1 MADRGSKDSDKPA
14 TLPLQTQTRVQPT
27 SKPGAGAR
35 GIGTIAVH
43 GGEARPKLG
52 NALATP
58 IVQTATYTFAN
69 TDELRDHFE
78 RRIEREEYGRYG
90 NPTQRIAEQKLAEL
104 EGAEDCLLFA
114 SGMAAITTTLFAVLS
129 HGSHVVVTDDSYR
142 RTRQFLTQVLHRYG
156 IEVSVARAGDYEAIE
171 GAIRPTTRVL
181 VSESPTN
188 PYNYIVDLERFSEIG
203 RRHRVKTI
211 IDATFATPFNQRPL
225 EFGIDLVLHSATK
238 YLGGHNDLLAGA
250 VLGSADLIDG
260 IRGLQAVTGAIAD
273 PFTAYLLIRGL
284 KTFALRIARQNAT
297 AQALAEF
304 LQSHSRITAVYYAGL
319 ASHPQHNVAR
329 RQMRGFGG
337 VVSFEVA
344 GDLDATSRVV
354 DACRI
359 PQIAPSLG
367 GVESLIEQP
376 ALMSFYELT
385 TEERLVVGIKD
396 NLIRYSVGIED
407 SDDLIADLSAAL
419 ERV

>member
-1 MADRGSKDSDKPA
+1 MADRGSKDSEKTA
-14 TLPLQTQTRVQPT
+14 SSPLQTETGVEPT
-27 SKPGAGAR
+27 SKRGAATR
-35 GIGTIAVH
+35 GFGTIAVH

-90 NPTQRIAEQKLAEL
+90 NPTQRVAEQKLADL

-142 RTRQFLTQVLHRYG
+142 RTRQFLTQVLNRYG
-156 IEVSVARAGDYEAIE
+156 IEVSVAPAGDYEAIE

-297 AQALAEF
+297 AQTLAEF
-304 LQSHSRITAVYYAGL
+304 LQSHPRITAVYYAGL
-319 ASHPQHNVAR
+319 ATHPQHNVAR

-337 VVSFEVA
+337 VVSFEIA

-385 TEERLVVGIKD
+385 TEERLLVGIKD

-407 SDDLIADLSAAL
+407 SDDLIADLTAAL
-419 ERV
+419 ERP